1 MSFMANCKTFQ
12 FDSNINRERIII
24 QKLYF
29 SPTPFHHPSTYHT
42 MHPLSR
48 PFISSLVHHHQL
60 IPFWSN
66 DHRIH
71 WVTVQDSTRE
81 MIKDQHEVLH
91 VFLTFHCNPMRL
103 TLFTF
108 PARLSFSRIPR
119 NNKPKVQGGDGNWM
133 NSRSLPFLTNRNSN
147 QFKDHPKPITTT
159 TGPLLSFLIPRSQSV
174 VVVVDFITHTIYW
187 SPP

>member
-81 MIKDQHEVLH
+81 TIKNQHEVLH

-108 PARLSFSRIPR
+108 PARLSFSRIPT
-119 NNKPKVQGGDGNWM
+119 M
-133 NSRSLPFLTNRNSN
+133 NLKSKEAMVIEWIPDPFPSLQIETLTNS
-147 QFKDHPKPITTT
+147 KI
-159 TGPLLSFLIPRSQSV
+159 IPSR
-174 VVVVDFITHTIYW
+174 
-187 SPP
+187 